1 MRQGQ
6 LAPHTHYPP
15 QLPPY
20 SKSTAA
26 ALAECSGWL
35 WLLVQHSCP
44 FKDSVIV
51 YRGLALLPQDPCPY
65 KIPTHQ
71 GSVLTGAG
79 NCSFSAYRGKGVGL
93 DWEISL
99 GLVYLIA
106 LQVFPG
112 LGSVYCSLRTLA

>member
-1 MRQGQ
+1 MKFVPDLSHLRPVVLHSAGHTQRRVRQGQ

-65 KIPTHQ
+65 KIPYIPGQ
-71 GSVLTGAG
+71 CAYWSRKLQLQCLQRERSGA
-79 NCSFSAYRGKGVGL
+79 
-93 DWEISL
+93 
-99 GLVYLIA
+99 
-106 LQVFPG
+106 
-112 LGSVYCSLRTLA
+112 